1 MVASWW
7 SSRRFR
13 ETVWTECEHI
23 SNPPAEMD
31 RKAEI
36 RYSPALIMG
45 EIDWCS
51 CCLEDVEIYGI
62 YSLAIMTPHQTSSIY
77 EITRKKERTEPDS
90 RRYWGG
96 DFLQWTAGNL
106 RRKLKFRDMG
116 FFQKIPIY
124 QTREAFAEKSERFR
138 RFSRCSEHV
147 FSRCGQLKSSREF
160 LLWIDLIEQQ
170 NFLRER
176 GGVRSL

>member
-1 MVASWW
+1 MGMELIKNMTSKMVASWW

-13 ETVWTECEHI
+13 ETVSIECDHI

-62 YSLAIMTPHQTSSIY
+62 YSLAIMTPHQTSSISK
-77 EITRKKERTEPDS
+77 ITRKKERTEPDS

-106 RRKLKFRDMG
+106 RWKFKFRDMG

-124 QTREAFAEKSERFR
+124 YNLE
-138 RFSRCSEHV
+138 
-147 FSRCGQLKSSREF
+147 
-160 LLWIDLIEQQ
+160 
-170 NFLRER
+170 
-176 GGVRSL
+176 

>member
-1 MVASWW
+1 MNLQFHIGAGFMGTELIKNMTSKMVASCW

-13 ETVWTECEHI
+13 ETVWIECEHI

-62 YSLAIMTPHQTSSIY
+62 YSLAIMTPHQTSSIS
-77 EITRKKERTEPDS
+77 EITGKKGKNRTGFPS
-90 RRYWGG
+90 
-96 DFLQWTAGNL
+96 LL
-106 RRKLKFRDMG
+106 R
-116 FFQKIPIY
+116 
-124 QTREAFAEKSERFR
+124 R
-138 RFSRCSEHV
+138 RFSAV
-147 FSRCGQLKSSREF
+147 NCGQTKAKIKITGHGFF
-160 LLWIDLIEQQ
+160 LEDPH
-170 NFLRER
+170 
-176 GGVRSL
+176 